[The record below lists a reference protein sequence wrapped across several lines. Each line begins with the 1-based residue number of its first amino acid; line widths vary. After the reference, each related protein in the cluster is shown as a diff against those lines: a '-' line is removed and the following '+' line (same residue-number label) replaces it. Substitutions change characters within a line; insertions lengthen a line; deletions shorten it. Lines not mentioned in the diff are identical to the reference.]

1 VGHGHGHDHTHAPKS
16 PDRAFAVGVVLN
28 VAFVLV
34 EVVFGLLAHSVALL
48 SDAGHNLS
56 DVLGLLLAW
65 GAATLARRQP
75 SARRTYGLRR
85 STILVAL
92 ANAILLLVAVGGITW
107 EAIRRFLHPEPVAG
121 GIVIGVAAVGVLVN
135 GVTAALFLS
144 GRKTDLNVRGAF
156 LHMAADAAVSLGVV
170 LAGFGMVATG
180 WVWLD
185 PAVALAIV
193 AVITIGT
200 WGLLRESL
208 DLAMDAVPTGID
220 PEEVESYLS
229 SLPGV
234 ASVHDLHIWAMST
247 TESAL
252 TVHVVCPS
260 RMEDDALSRVC
271 SEIHRRFGI
280 EHCTIQLELGTGAK
294 PCPQAHEEAV

>member
-1 VGHGHGHDHTHAPKS
+1 
-16 PDRAFAVGVVLN
+16 
-28 VAFVLV
+28 
-34 EVVFGLLAHSVALL
+34 
-48 SDAGHNLS
+48 
-56 DVLGLLLAW
+56 VLGLLLAW

-271 SEIHRRFGI
+271 SEIHRRVGI